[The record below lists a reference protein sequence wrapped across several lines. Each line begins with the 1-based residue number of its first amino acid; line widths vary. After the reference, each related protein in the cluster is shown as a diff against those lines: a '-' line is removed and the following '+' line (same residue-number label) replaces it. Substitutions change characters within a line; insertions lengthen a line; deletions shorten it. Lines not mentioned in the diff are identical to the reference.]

1 MNNFLCNELDTKF
14 NNKIKSILFI
24 EHCDINYD
32 LNSLSNIPL
41 GGTQSVLVNLF
52 NYLIKKNHNVILL
65 SKKNRLT
72 IGKNFFNLPHNNDE
86 KCINYYLRF
95 LKYDAI
101 IIVNASHFINS
112 IINTLID
119 INNNENNNINNNILN
134 NIYYYI
140 HHSYDQNDVAY
151 IPQIKKYNEHL
162 LNKKLN
168 LKYLFVSNNQKNNF
182 INYKKFNDY
191 FKDYDPN
198 LLYVL
203 KNSYSPFFDNINL
216 TNEVIN
222 NKLKNPSLIYA
233 STPNRGLD
241 LLLKFFINKLVKIY
255 PNIILHVCSDF
266 KVYNSSYLDS
276 QLEYQNLYNICK
288 NHPNIIYH
296 GTVNSLELSK
306 IMEKSLILCYPNTY
320 LETSCITVLQSVVS
334 GNYIL
339 SSNIGALPETLE
351 NINTAYLYPINNE
364 YEEKFIEKINSI
376 LCRNSNTIYNELL
389 DSANIIKE
397 NYNMDKCGL
406 DFEKILNN

>member
-1 MNNFLCNELDTKF
+1 M
-14 NNKIKSILFI
+14 KSILFI

-52 NYLIKKNHNVILL
+52 NYLIKKNYNVILL
-65 SKKNRLT
+65 SKRNRLT
-72 IGKNFFNLPHNNDE
+72 VGKNFLNLPHNNDE

-95 LKYDAI
+95 LKYDAV
-101 IIVNASHFINS
+101 IIVNVSHFINS

-119 INNNENNNINNNILN
+119 ISSNNSNNSSISNNILN
-134 NIYYYI
+134 NVYYYI
-140 HHSYDQNDVAY
+140 HHSYDQNDVIY

-162 LNKKLN
+162 NQKIN
-168 LKYLFVSNNQKNNF
+168 LKYLFVSSNQKNNF
-182 INYKKFNDY
+182 INYKNFNNY
-191 FKDYDPN
+191 FKDYESN

-203 KNSYSPFFDNINL
+203 KNSYSPFFDNIKL
-216 TNEVIN
+216 TIELVN
-222 NKLKNPSLIYA
+222 NKLNNPSLIYA

-241 LLLKFFINKLVKIY
+241 LLLKFFINKLIKIY

-266 KVYNSSYLDS
+266 KVYNSSYLDNCG
-276 QLEYQNLYNICK
+276 EYQNLYNICK

-339 SSNIGALPETLE
+339 SSNTGALPETLE
-351 NINTAYLYPINNE
+351 NINTAYLYPINNK

-376 LCRNSNTIYNELL
+376 LKRDVNTIYNELL
-389 DSANIIKE
+389 DSSYIIKG
-397 NYNMDKCGL
+397 NYNINKCGM
-406 DFEKILNN
+406 DFEKIINNI